1 MRSPP
6 CSTNTYHKCAE
17 IATET
22 FSGKSAKSYS
32 NSAESD
38 TGLEIDRDMSIGD
51 GFELL
56 IAEKQQLK

>member
-1 MRSPP
+1 MCSPP
-6 CSTNTYHKCAE
+6 CSTNTYHKSAG

-22 FSGKSAKSYS
+22 FLETSVRFCTYS
-32 NSAESD
+32 CESD

-56 IAEKQQLK
+56 IAEKQRLK